1 MSSVNNQGVRIHY
14 EVEGQGPPLVMQY
27 GQYFPLEI
35 WYELNYVNALQDHC
49 QLILVDARGQGDSDK
64 PYDPAA
70 YRIELMASDVVAV
83 LDHLGLHRAHY
94 MGYSSGGYLGFALA
108 RHAQPRIRSLILGGT
123 APYPGPDPAAETAWH
138 AEQADRLATQT
149 TAEFAADIEAFIV
162 SQGFPPFSP
171 RMKSA
176 MLKHDLRA
184 LVAWHRSVVSGVPAY
199 DDMLGAIAVPCLLYA
214 GEETE
219 EYADARRAAAEI
231 PGAAFVDILNG
242 QHLEGGTWIETLK
255 PHILRTVGQA

>member
-108 RHAQPRIRSLILGGT
+108 RHALPRIRSLILGGT

-149 TAEFAADIEAFIV
+149 TAQFAADIEAFIL
-162 SQGFPPFSP
+162 SQGFPPFSS
-171 RMKSA
+171 RIKSA
-176 MLKHDLRA
+176 MLKHDPSA
-184 LVAWHRSVVSGVPAY
+184 LVAWNRSVASGVPAY
-199 DDMLGAIAVPCLLYA
+199 DDMLDAIAVPCLLYA
-214 GEETE
+214 GGETE
-219 EYADARRAAAEI
+219 EYADARRAATEI
-231 PGAAFVDILNG
+231 PGASFVGIPNG